1 MNLNYCESIKNRYF
15 TFAVSMRADYE
26 DESYKAASNVYLLLL
41 FIFTA
46 ESAARSLFIYLSA

>member
-1 MNLNYCESIKNRYF
+1 
-15 TFAVSMRADYE
+15 MRADCE